1 MALRC
6 PREFHY
12 RYVDKVPAP
21 ETAPEARVGKAVHTT
36 LEKALQGTP
45 VQEALTEGREEL
57 EDEHEQDRFDKICS
71 AGVGPFLARISDF
84 RARRRVQRQLVE
96 YTAAVREDWSV
107 TQFYSPDAFFRGIFD
122 VGYLYDDNA
131 MTIVDH
137 KTGVRHTFR
146 STIDQLEGYAC
157 LAAASFRNVRRFW
170 LGIHWV
176 SAGDIDWRRPITR
189 DEIRQRLLP
198 RVRDNIEAAAL
209 AVDDGPRPNTSAWCA
224 RCSYRTICPAAQEA
238 LYDPVEDEIDPWD

>member
-12 RYVDKVPAP
+12 RYVEKVEPP
-21 ETAPEARVGKAVHTT
+21 EDAPEARIGKAVHTT

-45 VQEALTEGREEL
+45 IPAALLEGRGALEE
-57 EDEHEQDRFDKICS
+57 ENEQERFDTICE
-71 AGVGPFLARISDF
+71 AGVGPFMARISDF
-84 RARRRVQRQLVE
+84 RSRRRVQRELVE
-96 YTAAVREDWSV
+96 YTAAVREDFTV
-107 TQFYSPDAFFRGIFD
+107 TQFYAGDAYFRGIFD

-131 MTIVDH
+131 MAIIDH

-176 SAGDIDWRRPITR
+176 TAGDIDWRRPLTR
-189 DEIRQRLLP
+189 DQVRRTLLP
-198 RVRDNIEAAAL
+198 RVMDNIEAAAL

-224 RCSYRTICPAAQEA
+224 RCSYRSICPAAQEA
-238 LYDPVEDEIDPWD
+238 LYDPVEPEIDPWD